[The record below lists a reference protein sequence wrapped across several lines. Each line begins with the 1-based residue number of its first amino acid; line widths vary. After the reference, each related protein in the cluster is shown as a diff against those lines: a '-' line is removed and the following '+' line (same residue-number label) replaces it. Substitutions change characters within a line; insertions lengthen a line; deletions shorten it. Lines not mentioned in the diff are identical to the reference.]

1 MKKLTAE
8 WLAKAEDDL
17 ATARKL
23 LRGKPILTD
32 QVAFHSQQAVE
43 KFLKALLQEWSLP
56 IPRTHDIPRLIDLLV
71 PTDKTLRSLRRGS
84 KSLTRYAVEYRYP
97 GLHTSLRQAHA
108 AAQTA
113 GLFRKQVR
121 KKLGG

>member
-23 LRGKPILTD
+23 LRGKPVLTD
-32 QVAFHSQQAVE
+32 PVAFHGQQAVE
-43 KFLKALLQEWSLP
+43 KFLKALLQEWGLP
-56 IPRTHDIPRLIDLLV
+56 IPRTHDIPRLIDLLL
-71 PTDKTLRSLRRGS
+71 PADPTLRSLRRGT

-97 GLHTSLRQAHA
+97 
-108 AAQTA
+108 
-113 GLFRKQVR
+113 
-121 KKLGG
+121 